1 MSRPLAL
8 LGLGLVV
15 AAALWLALGDPSGG
29 PGPTLAPSAGEV
41 PRGSGAS
48 GAPADTVTPS
58 DTATPVEPNGTV
70 VRVVDGDTVQL
81 ALEGGTETVRL
92 IGVDTPETVDER
104 KPVQCYGPE
113 ASARTKALLP
123 VGTSVRVERDAEA
136 RDQYGRLLA
145 YVTRAADGLFI
156 NRSLLADGYGVV
168 LSIAPNT
175 THAATFRAAEAA
187 ARQARL
193 GLWGACGGPGV
204 PAAPSTTGG

>member
-15 AAALWLALGDPSGG
+15 AAALWLALGDPSSG
-29 PGPTLAPSAGEV
+29 PGPTLAPSTGEV
-41 PRGSGAS
+41 ARGSGAS
-48 GAPADTVTPS
+48 GAPAGTDAP
-58 DTATPVEPNGTV
+58 ATPVEANGTV

-123 VGTSVRVERDAEA
+123 TGTPVRVERDAEA

-145 YVTRAADGLFI
+145 YVTRAADGLFV

-175 THAATFRAAEAA
+175 THAAAFRAAEAA
-187 ARQARL
+187 ARQAQL
-193 GLWGACGGPGV
+193 GLWGTCGGPGV